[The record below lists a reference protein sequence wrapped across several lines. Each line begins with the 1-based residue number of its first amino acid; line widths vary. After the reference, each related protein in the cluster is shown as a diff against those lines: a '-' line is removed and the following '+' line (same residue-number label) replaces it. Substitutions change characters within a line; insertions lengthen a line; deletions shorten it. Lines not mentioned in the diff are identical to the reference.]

1 MRRKGR
7 QKKTAL
13 LFFLLFLGI
22 LFSAQPVPAAG
33 EKSISTGEEAGIV
46 PEGEAAGEIEKQR
59 PNQGES
65 QAEEETGNQNEES
78 LEEELLREQEESQ
91 EALLEGLELGE
102 MQEAVNELLG
112 EETFSVREALER
124 ILAGE
129 EVFSIDFL
137 LETGKNF
144 ICDHLLAD
152 RVVLFQVV
160 LLVLLAA
167 LFANFTNVFS
177 GSQAGEASFYLVYM
191 LLLALLIHS
200 FRSLSAGLSG
210 SLEDLTAFMQALM
223 PSYFLA
229 VTAAS
234 GAATAMVF
242 YEMVLGVIFLIQTL
256 LLKAVIPGIQ
266 AYVVI
271 QLINYLHK
279 EDFLS
284 KLAELLK
291 TVLEWSLKT
300 ITAVVIGM
308 ELIQNMIS
316 PALDS
321 LKRDALGKTAA
332 AIPGIGNVIDG
343 ATEVALGTAVLIRN
357 CLGATGILVLVI
369 LGLPPVIKLAG
380 TVLAY
385 KLLAALLQPVSDKRM
400 TGCLWA
406 MGEGCRL
413 LLKVLLTVELLL
425 LITIAVLAVS
435 FISH

>member
-22 LFSAQPVPAAG
+22 LFSVQPVPAAG

-46 PEGEAAGEIEKQR
+46 PEGEAAGETEKQR
-59 PNQGES
+59 SNQGES
-65 QAEEETGNQNEES
+65 QAEEETGNQNEEA

>member
-59 PNQGES
+59 SNQGES
-65 QAEEETGNQNEES
+65 QAEEETGNQSEEA

-200 FRSLSAGLSG
+200 FGSLSAGLSG

-279 EDFLS
+279 EDLLS

>member
-1 MRRKGR
+1 MRGKDR

-13 LFFLLFLGI
+13 LAFLLLLGI
-22 LFSAQPVPAAG
+22 LFLTEPALAAG
-33 EKSISTGEEAGIV
+33 EIGKSTGEEDGTT
-46 PEGEAAGEIEKQR
+46 PDGEVTGATEKQR
-59 PNQGES
+59 SNQGED
-65 QAEEETGNQNEES
+65 Q
-78 LEEELLREQEESQ
+78 EEELLREQKKSQ
-91 EALLEGLELGE
+91 ESLLEGLELGE

-124 ILAGE
+124 ILSGE
-129 EVFSIDFL
+129 ELFSMDFL

-144 ICDHLLAD
+144 IYDHLLAD
-152 RVVLFQVV
+152 REVLFQVV

-200 FRSLSAGLSG
+200 FGSLSADLSG

-266 AYVVI
+266 AYVII

-284 KLAELLK
+284 KLADLLR
-291 TVLEWSLKT
+291 TVLEWTLKT

-343 ATEVALGTAVLIRN
+343 ATEVAQGTAVLIRN
-357 CLGATGILVLVI
+357 CLGVTGIVVLVL
-369 LGLPPVIKLAG
+369 LGLPPIIKLAA

-385 KLLAALLQPVSDKRM
+385 QLLAALLQPVSDKRM

-413 LLKVLLTVELLL
+413 LLKVLITVELLL

>member
-1 MRRKGR
+1 MRGKDR

-13 LFFLLFLGI
+13 LAFLLLLGI
-22 LFSAQPVPAAG
+22 LFLAEPAL
-33 EKSISTGEEAGIV
+33 
-46 PEGEAAGEIEKQR
+46 AAR
-59 PNQGES
+59 ES
-65 QAEEETGNQNEES
+65 GDQNEEP
-78 LEEELLREQEESQ
+78 LEEELLREQEKSQ

-112 EETFSVREALER
+112 EENFSVREALER
-124 ILAGE
+124 ILSGE
-129 EVFSIDFL
+129 ELFSMDFL
-137 LETGKNF
+137 LVTGKNF
-144 ICDHLLAD
+144 LYDHLLAD
-152 RVVLFQVV
+152 REVLFQVV
-160 LLVLLAA
+160 LLVILAA

-177 GSQAGEASFYLVYM
+177 GSQAGETSFYLVYM

-200 FRSLSAGLSG
+200 FGSLSADLSK

-256 LLKAVIPGIQ
+256 LLNAVIPGIQ
-266 AYVVI
+266 AYVII

-284 KLAELLK
+284 KLADLLK
-291 TVLEWSLKT
+291 TVLEWTLKT

-357 CLGATGILVLVI
+357 CLGVTGIVVLVI
-369 LGLPPVIKLAG
+369 LGLPPIIKLAM

-413 LLKVLLTVELLL
+413 LLKVLITVELLF

>member
-1 MRRKGR
+1 MRGKDR

-13 LFFLLFLGI
+13 LAFLLLLGI
-22 LFSAQPVPAAG
+22 LFLTEPALAAG
-33 EKSISTGEEAGIV
+33 EIGKSTGEEDGTT
-46 PEGEAAGEIEKQR
+46 PDGEVTGATEKQR
-59 PNQGES
+59 SNQGED
-65 QAEEETGNQNEES
+65 Q
-78 LEEELLREQEESQ
+78 EEELLREQKKSQ
-91 EALLEGLELGE
+91 ESLLEGLELGE

>member
-33 EKSISTGEEAGIV
+33 EKSISTGEEAGII
-46 PEGEAAGEIEKQR
+46 PEGEAAGETEKQR
-59 PNQGES
+59 SNQGES
-65 QAEEETGNQNEES
+65 QAEEETGNQNEEA

-144 ICDHLLAD
+144 IYDHLLAD
-152 RVVLFQVV
+152 RAVLFQVV

-200 FRSLSAGLSG
+200 FGSLSADLSG

-321 LKRDALGKTAA
+321 LKRDALGKTAS

-343 ATEVALGTAVLIRN
+343 AAEVALGTAVLIRN
-357 CLGATGILVLVI
+357 CLGVTGILILLI
-369 LGLPPVIKLAG
+369 LGLPPVIRLA
-380 TVLAY
+380 LSALIY
-385 KLLAALLQPVSDKRM
+385 KLFAALLQPVSDRRM
-400 TGCLWA
+400 IGCLSA

-413 LLKVLLTVELLL
+413 LLKVLVTVELLF
-425 LITIAVLAVS
+425 LITIAILSVS

>member
-1 MRRKGR
+1 MRGKGR

-13 LFFLLFLGI
+13 FAFLLLLGI
-22 LFSAQPVPAAG
+22 LFLAEPAL
-33 EKSISTGEEAGIV
+33 
-46 PEGEAAGEIEKQR
+46 AAR
-59 PNQGES
+59 ES
-65 QAEEETGNQNEES
+65 GDQNEEP
-78 LEEELLREQEESQ
+78 LEEELLREQEKSQ

-112 EETFSVREALER
+112 EENFSVREALER
-124 ILAGE
+124 ILSGE
-129 EVFSIDFL
+129 ELFSMDFL
-137 LETGKNF
+137 LVTGKNF
-144 ICDHLLAD
+144 LYDHLLAD
-152 RVVLFQVV
+152 REVLFQVV
-160 LLVLLAA
+160 LLVILAA

-177 GSQAGEASFYLVYM
+177 GSQAGETSFYLVYM

-200 FRSLSAGLSG
+200 FGSLSADLSK

-256 LLKAVIPGIQ
+256 LLNAVIPGIQ
-266 AYVVI
+266 AYVII

-284 KLAELLK
+284 KLADLLK
-291 TVLEWSLKT
+291 TVLEWTLKT

-357 CLGATGILVLVI
+357 CLGVTGIVVLVI
-369 LGLPPVIKLAG
+369 LGLPPIIKLAM

-413 LLKVLLTVELLL
+413 LLKVLITVELLF
-425 LITIAVLAVS
+425 LITIAVLTVS

>member
-1 MRRKGR
+1 MRRKNR
-7 QKKTAL
+7 QKRTDLPAGILLAILAIL
-13 LFFLLFLGI
+13 LFSI
-22 LFSAQPVPAAG
+22 PVSAAD
-33 EKSISTGEEAGIV
+33 ETLREE
-46 PEGEAAGEIEKQR
+46 QSDS
-59 PNQGES
+59 S
-65 QAEEETGNQNEES
+65 QT
-78 LEEELLREQEESQ
+78 EEELLQEQEKSQ

-102 MQEAVNELLG
+102 MQAAVNELLG
-112 EETFSVREALER
+112 EETFSVQEALEK

-129 EVFSIDFL
+129 EVFSPDFF
-137 LETGKNF
+137 LETVRGFLYK
-144 ICDHLLAD
+144 HLLAD
-152 RVVLFQVV
+152 REVLFQVV
-160 LLVLLAA
+160 LLVILAA

-177 GSQAGEASFYLVYM
+177 GSQAGEASFYIVYM

-200 FRSLSAGLSG
+200 FGELSAELSG

-234 GAATAMVF
+234 GTATAMVF
-242 YEMVLGVIFLIQTL
+242 YEMVFGVIYLTQVL

-266 AYVVI
+266 AYVI
-271 QLINYLHK
+271 IELINYLHK

-284 KLAELLK
+284 KLADLLK
-291 TVLEWSLKT
+291 TILEWTMRT

-308 ELIQNMIS
+308 ELIQNMVS

-332 AIPGIGNVIDG
+332 SIPGIGNVING

-357 CLGATGILVLVI
+357 CLGVMGIVVLVL
-369 LGLPPVIKLAG
+369 LGLPPVIKLAMNSL
-380 TVLAY
+380 VY
-385 KLLAALLQPVSDKRM
+385 KLLAALLQPVSDRRM
-400 TGCLWA
+400 TGCLSA

-413 LLKVLLTVELLL
+413 LLKVLLTLELLL
-425 LITIAVLAVS
+425 LITIAILSVS

>member
-22 LFSAQPVPAAG
+22 LFSVQPVPAAG

-59 PNQGES
+59 SNQGES
-65 QAEEETGNQNEES
+65 QAEEETGNQNEEA

-144 ICDHLLAD
+144 IYDHLLAD
-152 RVVLFQVV
+152 RAVLFQVV

>member
-1 MRRKGR
+1 MRGKDR

-13 LFFLLFLGI
+13 LAFLLLLGI
-22 LFSAQPVPAAG
+22 LFLTEPALAAG
-33 EKSISTGEEAGIV
+33 EIGKSTGEEDGTTAD
-46 PEGEAAGEIEKQR
+46 GEVTGATEKQR
-59 PNQGES
+59 SNQGED
-65 QAEEETGNQNEES
+65 Q
-78 LEEELLREQEESQ
+78 EEELLREQKKSQ
-91 EALLEGLELGE
+91 ESLLEGLELGE

>member
-33 EKSISTGEEAGIV
+33 EKSISTGEEAGII
-46 PEGEAAGEIEKQR
+46 PEGEAAGETEKQR
-59 PNQGES
+59 SNQEES
-65 QAEEETGNQNEES
+65 QAEEETGNQSEEA

-144 ICDHLLAD
+144 IYDHLLAD
-152 RVVLFQVV
+152 RAVLFQVV

-200 FRSLSAGLSG
+200 FGSLSAGLSG

-357 CLGATGILVLVI
+357 CLGATGFLVLVI
-369 LGLPPVIKLAG
+369 LGLPPAIKLAG
-380 TVLAY
+380 TGLAP

>member
-1 MRRKGR
+1 MRGKGR

-13 LFFLLFLGI
+13 FAFLLLLGI
-22 LFSAQPVPAAG
+22 LFLAEPAL
-33 EKSISTGEEAGIV
+33 
-46 PEGEAAGEIEKQR
+46 AAR
-59 PNQGES
+59 ES
-65 QAEEETGNQNEES
+65 GDHNEEP
-78 LEEELLREQEESQ
+78 LEEELLREQEKSQ

-112 EETFSVREALER
+112 EENFSVREALER
-124 ILAGE
+124 ILSGE
-129 EVFSIDFL
+129 ELFSMDFL
-137 LETGKNF
+137 LVTGKNF
-144 ICDHLLAD
+144 LYDHLLAD
-152 RVVLFQVV
+152 REVLFQVV
-160 LLVLLAA
+160 LLVILAA

-177 GSQAGEASFYLVYM
+177 GSQAGETSFYLVYM

-200 FRSLSAGLSG
+200 FGSLSADLSK

-256 LLKAVIPGIQ
+256 LLNAVIPGIQ
-266 AYVVI
+266 AYVII

-284 KLAELLK
+284 KLADLLK
-291 TVLEWSLKT
+291 TVLEWTLKT

-357 CLGATGILVLVI
+357 CLGVTGIVVLVI
-369 LGLPPVIKLAG
+369 LGLPPIIKLAM

-413 LLKVLLTVELLL
+413 LLKVLITVELLF

>member
-1 MRRKGR
+1 MRRKNR

-33 EKSISTGEEAGIV
+33 KNGASIGEEAGII
-46 PEGEAAGEIEKQR
+46 PEEEAAAETAKQR
-59 PNQGES
+59 SDQGEN
-65 QAEEETGNQNEES
+65 QAKEGTGDQNEAA

-112 EETFSVREALER
+112 EDTFSIREALER
-124 ILAGE
+124 ILSGE
-129 EVFSIDFL
+129 EAFSMDFL
-137 LETGKNF
+137 IETGKNF
-144 ICDHLLAD
+144 IYDHLLAD
-152 RVVLFQVV
+152 RAVLFQVA
-160 LLVLLAA
+160 LLVVLAA

-191 LLLALLIHS
+191 LLLALLLHS
-200 FRSLSAGLSG
+200 FGSLSAGLSG
-210 SLEDLTAFMQALM
+210 NLEDLTAFMQALM

-234 GAATAMVF
+234 GTATAMVF

-266 AYVVI
+266 AYVII

-357 CLGATGILVLVI
+357 CLGVTGILILVI

>member
-33 EKSISTGEEAGIV
+33 EKSISTGEEAGII
-46 PEGEAAGEIEKQR
+46 PEGEAAARQKSRGQTKEKAR
-59 PNQGES
+59 PRR
-65 QAEEETGNQNEES
+65 ETGNQNEEA

-129 EVFSIDFL
+129 EAFSIDFL

-144 ICDHLLAD
+144 IYDHLLAD
-152 RVVLFQVV
+152 RAVLFQVV

-200 FRSLSAGLSG
+200 FGSLSAGLSG

-357 CLGATGILVLVI
+357 CLGATGILILVI

>member
-33 EKSISTGEEAGIV
+33 KNGASIGEEAGII
-46 PEGEAAGEIEKQR
+46 PEEEAAAETAKQR
-59 PNQGES
+59 SDQGEN
-65 QAEEETGNQNEES
+65 QAKEGTGDQNEAA

-144 ICDHLLAD
+144 IYDHLLAD
-152 RVVLFQVV
+152 RAVLFQVV

-200 FRSLSAGLSG
+200 FGSLSAGLSG

-357 CLGATGILVLVI
+357 CLGATGFLVLVI

>member
-1 MRRKGR
+1 MRRKNR
-7 QKKTAL
+7 QKRTDLPAGILLAILAIL
-13 LFFLLFLGI
+13 LFSI
-22 LFSAQPVPAAG
+22 PVSAAD
-33 EKSISTGEEAGIV
+33 
-46 PEGEAAGEIEKQR
+46 
-59 PNQGES
+59 
-65 QAEEETGNQNEES
+65 ET
-78 LEEELLREQEESQ
+78 LREEQSDNSQTEEDLLQEQEKSQ

-102 MQEAVNELLG
+102 MQAAVNELLG
-112 EETFSVREALER
+112 EETFSVQEALEK

-129 EVFSIDFL
+129 EVFTPDFV
-137 LETGKNF
+137 LETVRGF
-144 ICDHLLAD
+144 LYEHLLAD
-152 RVVLFQVV
+152 REVLFQVV
-160 LLVLLAA
+160 LLVILAA

-177 GSQAGEASFYLVYM
+177 GSQAGEASFYIVYM

-200 FRSLSAGLSG
+200 FGELSAELSG

-234 GAATAMVF
+234 GTATAMVF
-242 YEMVLGVIFLIQTL
+242 YEMVFGVIYLTQVL

-266 AYVVI
+266 AYVI
-271 QLINYLHK
+271 IELINYLHK

-284 KLAELLK
+284 KLADLLK
-291 TVLEWSLKT
+291 TILEWTMRT

-308 ELIQNMIS
+308 ELIQNMVS

-332 AIPGIGNVIDG
+332 SIPGIGNVING

-357 CLGATGILVLVI
+357 CLGVMGIVVLVL
-369 LGLPPVIKLAG
+369 LGLPPVIKLAMNSL
-380 TVLAY
+380 VY
-385 KLLAALLQPVSDKRM
+385 KLLAALLQPVSDRRM
-400 TGCLWA
+400 TGCLSA

-413 LLKVLLTVELLL
+413 LLKVLLTLELLL
-425 LITIAVLAVS
+425 LITIAILSVS

>member
-1 MRRKGR
+1 MRGKDR

-13 LFFLLFLGI
+13 LAFLLLLGI
-22 LFSAQPVPAAG
+22 LFLTEPALAAG
-33 EKSISTGEEAGIV
+33 EIGKSTGEEAGTT
-46 PEGEAAGEIEKQR
+46 PDGEVTGATEKQR
-59 PNQGES
+59 SNQGED
-65 QAEEETGNQNEES
+65 Q
-78 LEEELLREQEESQ
+78 EEELLREQKKSQ
-91 EALLEGLELGE
+91 ESLLEGLELGE

-124 ILAGE
+124 ILSGE
-129 EVFSIDFL
+129 ELFSMDFL

-144 ICDHLLAD
+144 IYDHLLAD
-152 RVVLFQVV
+152 REVLFQVV

-413 LLKVLLTVELLL
+413 LLKVLITVELLL

>member
-1 MRRKGR
+1 MRGKDR

-13 LFFLLFLGI
+13 LAFLLLLGI
-22 LFSAQPVPAAG
+22 LFLTEPALAAG
-33 EKSISTGEEAGIV
+33 EIGKSTGEEAGTT
-46 PEGEAAGEIEKQR
+46 PDGEVTGATEKQR
-59 PNQGES
+59 SNQGED
-65 QAEEETGNQNEES
+65 Q
-78 LEEELLREQEESQ
+78 EEELLREQKKSQ
-91 EALLEGLELGE
+91 ESLLEGLELEE

-124 ILAGE
+124 ILSGE
-129 EVFSIDFL
+129 ELFSMDFL

-144 ICDHLLAD
+144 IYDHLLAD
-152 RVVLFQVV
+152 REVLFQVV
-160 LLVLLAA
+160 LLVILAA

-200 FRSLSAGLSG
+200 FGSLSADLSG

-266 AYVVI
+266 AYVII

-284 KLAELLK
+284 KLADLLR
-291 TVLEWSLKT
+291 TVLEWTLKT
-300 ITAVVIGM
+300 ITAMVIGM

-357 CLGATGILVLVI
+357 CLGVTGIVVLVL
-369 LGLPPVIKLAG
+369 LGLPPIIKLAA

-413 LLKVLLTVELLL
+413 LLKVLITVELLL

>member
-1 MRRKGR
+1 MRGKGR

-13 LFFLLFLGI
+13 FAFLLLLGI
-22 LFSAQPVPAAG
+22 LFLAEPAL
-33 EKSISTGEEAGIV
+33 
-46 PEGEAAGEIEKQR
+46 AAR
-59 PNQGES
+59 ES
-65 QAEEETGNQNEES
+65 GDQNEEP
-78 LEEELLREQEESQ
+78 LEEELLREQEKSQ

-112 EETFSVREALER
+112 EENFSVREALER
-124 ILAGE
+124 ILSGE
-129 EVFSIDFL
+129 ELFSMDFL
-137 LETGKNF
+137 LVTGKNF
-144 ICDHLLAD
+144 LYDHLLAD
-152 RVVLFQVV
+152 REVLFQVV
-160 LLVLLAA
+160 LLVILAA

-177 GSQAGEASFYLVYM
+177 GSQAGETSFYLVYM

-200 FRSLSAGLSG
+200 FGSLSADLSK

-256 LLKAVIPGIQ
+256 LLNAVIPGIQ
-266 AYVVI
+266 AYVII

-279 EDFLS
+279 EGFLS
-284 KLAELLK
+284 KLADLLK
-291 TVLEWSLKT
+291 TVLEWTLKT

-357 CLGATGILVLVI
+357 CLGVTGIVVLVI
-369 LGLPPVIKLAG
+369 LGLPPIIKLAM

-413 LLKVLLTVELLL
+413 LLKVLITVELLF

>member
-46 PEGEAAGEIEKQR
+46 LEGEAAGEIEKQR
-59 PNQGES
+59 SNQGES
-65 QAEEETGNQNEES
+65 QAEEETGNQNEEA

-124 ILAGE
+124 ILSGE
-129 EVFSIDFL
+129 ELFSMDFL

-144 ICDHLLAD
+144 IYDHLLAD
-152 RVVLFQVV
+152 REVLFQVA
-160 LLVLLAA
+160 LLVVLAA

-191 LLLALLIHS
+191 LLLALLLHS
-200 FRSLSAGLSG
+200 FGSLSAGLSG
-210 SLEDLTAFMQALM
+210 NLEDLTAFMQALM

-234 GAATAMVF
+234 GTATAMVF

-266 AYVVI
+266 AYVII

-308 ELIQNMIS
+308 ELVQNMIS

>member
-1 MRRKGR
+1 MRGKGR

-13 LFFLLFLGI
+13 FAFLLLLGI
-22 LFSAQPVPAAG
+22 LFLTEPALAAG
-33 EKSISTGEEAGIV
+33 EIGKSTGEEAGTT
-46 PEGEAAGEIEKQR
+46 PDGEVTGATEKQR
-59 PNQGES
+59 SNQGED
-65 QAEEETGNQNEES
+65 Q
-78 LEEELLREQEESQ
+78 EEELLREQKKSQ
-91 EALLEGLELGE
+91 ESLLEGLELGE

-112 EETFSVREALER
+112 EENFSVREALER
-124 ILAGE
+124 ILSGE
-129 EVFSIDFL
+129 ELFSMDFL
-137 LETGKNF
+137 LVTGKNF
-144 ICDHLLAD
+144 LYDHLLAD
-152 RVVLFQVV
+152 REVLFQVV
-160 LLVLLAA
+160 LLVILAA

-200 FRSLSAGLSG
+200 FGSLSADLSG

-256 LLKAVIPGIQ
+256 LLNAVIPGIQ
-266 AYVVI
+266 AYVII

-284 KLAELLK
+284 KLADLLR
-291 TVLEWSLKT
+291 TVLEWTLKT
-300 ITAVVIGM
+300 ITAMVIGM

-357 CLGATGILVLVI
+357 CLGVTGIVVLVI
-369 LGLPPVIKLAG
+369 LGLPPIIKLAM

-413 LLKVLLTVELLL
+413 LLKVLITVELLF